1 MIIVLSSNKHRIS
14 PITHGRREYVMN
26 PESATYE
33 LLKNWPISFNSWNLI
48 FLTLKIWVVIFTGF
62 SCYLTNFLRRNMRYN
77 VLKVL
82 TLKIV
87 VTQILLY
94 FLFSFLISFDFV
106 QNDFRPPSSLQ
117 GSELDIIALLFQL
130 LRKEIS

>member
-1 MIIVLSSNKHRIS
+1 MVLSSNKHQIS
-14 PITHGRREYVMN
+14 LITQGRREYVMN
-26 PESATYE
+26 PESATYA
-33 LLKNWPISFNSWNLI
+33 LLKNWPISFNSPNLI
-48 FLTLKIWVVIFTGF
+48 FLTLKTWVVIFKGF
-62 SCYLTNFLRRNMRYN
+62 SCYLTKLLRRNRRCN

-82 TLKIV
+82 TLRIV

-106 QNDFRPPSSLQ
+106 QNDFRPPPSLQ

-130 LRKEIS
+130 LREEIS